1 MVEPEVATL
10 WNDPNE
16 LTLAVRLSSPV
27 TRQGRLVGTCL
38 LGALFSAITYVLIS
52 LETPEQIPRVAWM
65 GVIGVFGLLAVLLVW
80 SALMQTLSL
89 TVPETIL
96 EVEKATV
103 EPGETI
109 RVCVKQPGP
118 VRLASLRAN
127 LVGQQRTEHEH
138 RDMGKHHTVRSPNS
152 MLLHEN
158 FLDADGG
165 WVHSGQTRQWIAEL
179 TIPED
184 AVDSG
189 KDSSQVTEWKIEVWG
204 RANLLVGFMYPYFI
218 KVSHAK

>member
-1 MVEPEVATL
+1 LEPEFTTS
-10 WNDPNE
+10 WDDPNE
-16 LTLAVRLSSPV
+16 LTLAVRLLSPM
-27 TRQGRLVGTCL
+27 TRSGRLVGTYV
-38 LGALFSAITYVLIS
+38 LGAVFSALTYVTVVF
-52 LETPEQIPRVAWM
+52 ENPEGIPRFMWI
-65 GVIGVFGLLAVLLVW
+65 GVIGVFGLLAALLVW

-96 EVEKATV
+96 EVEKEIV

-118 VRLASLRAN
+118 VHLVSLRAN
-127 LVGQQRTEHEH
+127 LIGQQRTEHEH

-158 FLDADGG
+158 FLDADGC
-165 WVHSGQTRQWIAEL
+165 WLHRGQTRQWITEL
-179 TIPED
+179 TIPEN
-184 AVDSG
+184 AADSG

-204 RANLLVGFMYPYFI
+204 RANLLVRFMFPYFI
-218 KVSHAK
+218 KVRRAK